1 MDRNGKGPA
10 HPLPKRTIKSML
22 YQLVKGLAHCHRH
35 GVMHRDLKPQNLL
48 VDDTTSEPCLKVAD
62 LGLGRAFSVP
72 VKSYTHEI
80 VTLWYRAPE
89 VLLGSAYY
97 ACPVDMWSVG
107 CIFAELVRKV
117 RERARNW
124 KEGGLFVC
132 LFWRGRPRPRFPFS
146 GEKEKK
152 KNSCMFPPQQPP
164 QPKKQQQPLFP
175 GDSEWQQLLHIFK
188 LLGTPN
194 DRSWPGV
201 TKLRD
206 WHEFPQWR
214 PQDLARVFPTL
225 EEDGLDLLRRMLQY
239 DPSRRISA
247 KEALRHPYF
256 DDLGAPPGSD
266 PAADRAKV
274 DALENPELEAR
285 AAAAD
290 AGVGY

>member
-1 MDRNGKGPA
+1 
-10 HPLPKRTIKSML
+10 
-22 YQLVKGLAHCHRH
+22 
-35 GVMHRDLKPQNLL
+35 MHLCGAGAQG
-48 VDDTTSEPCLKVAD
+48 EAI
-62 LGLGRAFSVP
+62 G
-72 VKSYTHEI
+72 
-80 VTLWYRAPE
+80 
-89 VLLGSAYY
+89 
-97 ACPVDMWSVG
+97 
-107 CIFAELVRKV
+107 
-117 RERARNW
+117 ER
-124 KEGGLFVC
+124 GF
-132 LFWRGRPRPRFPFS
+132 FPFS
-146 GEKEKK
+146 RVAAKLTPPSSHHQKK
-152 KNSCMFPPQQPP
+152 TK
-164 QPKKQQQPLFP
+164 QQPLFP

-188 LLGTPN
+188 LLGTPSE
-194 DRSWPGV
+194 RSWPGV

-256 DDLGAPPGSD
+256 DDLGAPPGAD

-290 AGVGY
+290 AGECY

>member
-1 MDRNGKGPA
+1 MLIIDNKWVTTEYRNQIQEAVTKRA
-10 HPLPKRTIKSML
+10 HRQ
-22 YQLVKGLAHCHRH
+22 YF
-35 GVMHRDLKPQNLL
+35 
-48 VDDTTSEPCLKVAD
+48 
-62 LGLGRAFSVP
+62 LGRHP
-72 VKSYTHEI
+72 HLRIEDYNKP
-80 VTLWYRAPE
+80 L
-89 VLLGSAYY
+89 
-97 ACPVDMWSVG
+97 
-107 CIFAELVRKV
+107 
-117 RERARNW
+117 
-124 KEGGLFVC
+124 
-132 LFWRGRPRPRFPFS
+132 
-146 GEKEKK
+146 
-152 KNSCMFPPQQPP
+152 
-164 QPKKQQQPLFP
+164 QPKHLQQPLFP

-188 LLGTPN
+188 LLGTPHE
-194 DRSWPGV
+194 RTWPGV

-285 AAAAD
+285 AAAID
-290 AGVGY
+290 AGENF